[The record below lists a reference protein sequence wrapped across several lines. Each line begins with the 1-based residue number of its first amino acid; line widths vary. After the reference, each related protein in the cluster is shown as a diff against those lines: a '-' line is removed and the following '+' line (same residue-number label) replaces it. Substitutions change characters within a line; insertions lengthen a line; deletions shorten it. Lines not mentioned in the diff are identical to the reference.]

1 MILNLKCSTFN
12 TSLILLKKIIHTKK
26 QKSES
31 KNKDMKINKIC
42 VYCASSAKV
51 DKVYFDATEKLAKK
65 LVQSDIEIVFGGGRI
80 GLMGKLADTVID
92 NGGKIKGIMPKFMND
107 VEWAHKKVT
116 DFEFT
121 DTMHERKSKFL
132 EDIDGLVTLPGGSGT
147 LEELLEAIT
156 LKRLGQF
163 TKPIVILNTNGFYNP
178 LKEMLEKCIS
188 ENFMNE
194 KHLQMWT
201 FVDNV
206 EDVIPNL
213 KNATKWHKEA
223 INFATNL

>member
-1 MILNLKCSTFN
+1 
-12 TSLILLKKIIHTKK
+12 
-26 QKSES
+26 
-31 KNKDMKINKIC
+31 MKINKIC
-42 VYCASSAKV
+42 AYCASSAKV
-51 DKVYFDATEKLAKK
+51 NKVYFEATEKLAKE
-65 LVQSDIEIVFGGGRI
+65 LVNSEIEIIFGDGGI
-80 GLMGKLADTVID
+80 GLMGKLEDTLIE
-92 NGGKIKGIMPKFMND
+92 NGGKIKGIMPKFMNE
-107 VEWAHKKVT
+107 VEWAHKKVS

-132 EDIDGLVTLPGGSGT
+132 ENIDELVTLPGGSGT

-163 TKPIVILNTNGFYNP
+163 TKPIVILNTNGFYNS
-178 LKEMLEKCIS
+178 LKEMLEKCVS
-188 ENFMNE
+188 ENFMNG

-213 KNATKWHKEA
+213 EKRNRME
-223 INFATNL
+223 